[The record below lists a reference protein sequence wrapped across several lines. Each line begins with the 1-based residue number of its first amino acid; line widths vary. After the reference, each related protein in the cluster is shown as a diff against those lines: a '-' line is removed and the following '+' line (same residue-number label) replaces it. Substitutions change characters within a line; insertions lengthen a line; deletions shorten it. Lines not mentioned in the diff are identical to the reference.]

1 MTSIEWKRKKE
12 AIETASMTHLH
23 PPCYRVTQHVI
34 EDPVDVKNFLEE
46 REQIPINN
54 YYKAKYAQIP
64 KYVGDP
70 SRKQLKKDI
79 QYCNGLSNYSN
90 VLLGDERVQ
99 FDLSLSQEVYKRAH
113 ASIRKAIQKEAPP
126 PMTEEERRKLLIEYD
141 EAINRVGRKTIS
153 EIETQM
159 RLKLNQRTKTGPFQL
174 RNTFKYF
181 DRDGSGGI
189 NFEEFKL
196 VFDLLGLSFSELQ
209 QLAVFGSYDKS
220 ADGEI
225 SYHEFIGELMEKDFT
240 HVNSFFVLDDFLAK
254 ANDKTVLVTQ
264 KFKEQKR
271 QEMLRTF
278 TLIDKDRSGSINVQ
292 ELEIFML
299 ALGSVSK
306 DLVKEAMKEIDKD
319 NSGSID
325 FNEFFT
331 WWFDKQNYKVQSNN
345 DTKK

>member
-1 MTSIEWKRKKE
+1 MLEIQKK
-12 AIETASMTHLH
+12 
-23 PPCYRVTQHVI
+23 
-34 EDPVDVKNFLEE
+34 
-46 REQIPINN
+46 
-54 YYKAKYAQIP
+54 
-64 KYVGDP
+64 
-70 SRKQLKKDI
+70 KQLKKDI

-99 FDLSLSQEVYKRAH
+99 FDLSLSQEIYKRAH
-113 ASIRKAIQKEAPP
+113 ASIRQKKQASQPVVKE
-126 PMTEEERRKLLIEYD
+126 MTDEDRRKLLIEYD
-141 EAINRVGRKTIS
+141 EAITRVGRKTIS
-153 EIETQM
+153 EIEKQM
-159 RLKLNQRTKTGPFQL
+159 RLKLNQRTKTGPFPL

-209 QLAVFGSYDKS
+209 QLAVFGNYDKS

-240 HVNSFFVLDDFLAK
+240 NVNSFFVIEDFLAQAASK
-254 ANDKTVLVTQ
+254 KTKLVS
-264 KFKEQKR
+264 KEFREKKR
-271 QEMLRTF
+271 AEILKTF
-278 TLIDKDRSGSINVQ
+278 CLIDKDHSGSISTE

-306 DLVKEAMKEIDKD
+306 ELVAEAMKQIDVD

-325 FNEFFT
+325 FNEFFE
-331 WWFDKQNYKVQSNN
+331 WWF
-345 DTKK
+345 TKNKYVVMED

>member
-1 MTSIEWKRKKE
+1 MSSIEWKRKKE
-12 AIETASMTHLH
+12 AIEQASMTHLH

-46 REQIPINN
+46 REQIAVNS
-54 YYKAKYAQIP
+54 YYKAKYSQIP

-113 ASIRKAIQKEAPP
+113 AAINKESKAEAPP
-126 PMTEEERRKLLIEYD
+126 PMTEEERRKLLIEYN
-141 EAINRVGRKTIS
+141 EAINRVGKKTIS
-153 EIETQM
+153 EIEKQM

-209 QLAVFGSYDKS
+209 QLAVFGNYDKS

-240 HVNSFFVLDDFLAK
+240 HVNSFFVLDDFLTK
-254 ANDKTVLVTQ
+254 ANDKTVIVT
-264 KFKEQKR
+264 KEFKEKKR

-278 TLIDKDRSGSINVQ
+278 TLIDKDRSGSINCE

-306 DLVKEAMKEIDKD
+306 ELVQIAMKEIDGD
-319 NSGSID
+319 NSGAID
-325 FNEFFT
+325 FDEFFA
-331 WWFDKQNYKVQSNN
+331 WWFKKNNYKVMS
-345 DTKK
+345 DSS